1 MSDYKLKV
9 STDVLREVASEVY
22 ENISNT
28 RSAFDEIR
36 NIVSSSRSHWEGNGN
51 EAYINSF
58 LRKTDRIN
66 EALRRFTENASDLEK
81 MAGVYEAV
89 ERENTSITGGLPQ
102 NVIS

>member
-9 STDVLREVASEVY
+9 TTEVLREVASEVY
-22 ENISNT
+22 ENVSNT

-36 NIVSSSRSHWEGNGN
+36 NIVNSSRSHWEGYGN
-51 EAYINSF
+51 EAYLKSF
-58 LRKTDRIN
+58 FRKTDRIN

-81 MAGVYEAV
+81 MAGIYESV
-89 ERENTSITGGLPQ
+89 ERENTSITEGLPQ